1 VPCAKLTTVN
11 STAAPATQPGS
22 CWCRNAP
29 WPCLALLTSLLP
41 VSAPA
46 DTYAVYKSTDRA
58 RSWVRADSGLPSHVR
73 VNALGIIDGVN
84 LAGTDAGVFR
94 STDAAGNWR
103 PTRFSDGTSVRVLDF
118 ATMGS
123 QVFAASD
130 GSGVLVSA
138 DGGANWNSTAGL
150 TTGKVRCLLASR
162 DALYAG
168 LDEGGVRR
176 SVDAGRS
183 WQSLTNG
190 LPAKAQVFALAAVE
204 GQVFAGLYSQG
215 LYGLDPV
222 EMTWTRADT
231 MKPLVLAASTDTLI
245 AGHNPG
251 GLHWS
256 ADRGRTWDG
265 ISKTTESLLR
275 LTPRDLLD
283 EPAAEAPVWAL
294 ASGHGLTMAGAA
306 AGTFFSEDGGRHW
319 TRSRTGL
326 PSQAPGIAFLVSD
339 RMVLVSIP
347 TTQAGVR
354 ALPPGGFLTLPPF
367 ANDSGTATR
376 TSPPRSVRGRV
387 EMRPPDA

>member
-1 VPCAKLTTVN
+1 L
-11 STAAPATQPGS
+11 
-22 CWCRNAP
+22 
-29 WPCLALLTSLLP
+29 
-41 VSAPA
+41 SAVA
-46 DTYAVYKSTDRA
+46 DEYAVYKSTDRA
-58 RSWVRADSGLPSHVR
+58 RSWVRGDSGLPSDVR
-73 VNALGIIDGVN
+73 VNALGLIEGVA

-94 STDAAGNWR
+94 STDNAASWR
-103 PTRFSDGTSVRVLDF
+103 PTRLDGGTSVRVLDF

-138 DGGANWNSTAGL
+138 DGGANWNPTAGM
-150 TTGKVRCLLASR
+150 TNGKVRCLLTSR

-190 LPAKAQVFALAAVE
+190 LPAKAQVFALTAVE

-215 LYGLDPV
+215 LYVLDPRGV
-222 EMTWTRADT
+222 GWTRADT

-265 ISKTTESLLR
+265 DSKATEPPLL
-275 LTPRDLLD
+275 LTPPGLLD
-283 EPAAEAPVWAL
+283 EPASEAPVWAL
-294 ASGHGLTMAGAA
+294 ASSHGLTLAGAA
-306 AGTFFSEDGGRHW
+306 AGTYFSEDGGRYW
-319 TRSRTGL
+319 TRCRTGL

-347 TTQAGVR
+347 TTPSGVR
-354 ALPPGGFLTLPPF
+354 ALP
-367 ANDSGTATR
+367 SGTPVETA
-376 TSPPRSVRGRV
+376 PRQ
-387 EMRPPDA
+387 E

>member
-1 VPCAKLTTVN
+1 MN
-11 STAAPATQPGS
+11 STAAPVTQPGS
-22 CWCRNAP
+22 CWRRPAP
-29 WPCLALLTSLLP
+29 WLCLVLLTSVLP
-41 VSAPA
+41 LSALA
-46 DTYAVYKSTDRA
+46 DEYAIYKSTDRA

-73 VNALGIIDGVN
+73 VNALGLIDGVA

-94 STDAAGNWR
+94 STDAAGNWH
-103 PTRFSDGTSVRVLDF
+103 PTRTSDGASVRVLDF

-138 DGGANWNSTAGL
+138 DGGSNWKPTIGL
-150 TTGKVRCLLASR
+150 TNGKVRCLLALK
-162 DALYAG
+162 DGLYAG
-168 LDEGGVRR
+168 MDAGGVKR

-183 WQSLTNG
+183 WQSITNG
-190 LPAKAQVFALAAVE
+190 LPARAQVFALAAVE

-215 LYGLDPV
+215 LYVLDPGGV
-222 EMTWTRADT
+222 GWTRTNAV
-231 MKPLVLAASTDTLI
+231 KPLVLAASADTLI

-256 ADRGRTWDG
+256 PDRGRTWDG
-265 ISKTTESLLR
+265 DSNGQQATLVLPQPD
-275 LTPRDLLD
+275 LTD
-283 EPAAEAPVWAL
+283 EPASEAPVWAL

-306 AGTFFSEDGGRHW
+306 AGTYFSEDGGRHW

-339 RMVLVSIP
+339 RVVLVSIP

-354 ALPPGGFLTLPPF
+354 AHPPGGLL
-367 ANDSGTATR
+367 DTA
-376 TSPPRSVRGRV
+376 PRQ
-387 EMRPPDA
+387 E